1 MCDKRTNFTK
11 SSRKTCTFKWIDSLQ
26 YIHAVNIKLKLKIE
40 KKIQSH
46 SGTLALRIEIQVVSY
61 QRMKT
66 SRKLRKAATVFRRLD
81 NVWKSGSLE
90 LSTELQLY
98 AAVVVS
104 TASGTEGVGH
114 VRSTELTKDYRSYL
128 EGQGNKRIN
137 TEYRTEATNDKTQ

>member
-1 MCDKRTNFTK
+1 
-11 SSRKTCTFKWIDSLQ
+11 
-26 YIHAVNIKLKLKIE
+26 
-40 KKIQSH
+40 
-46 SGTLALRIEIQVVSY
+46 
-61 QRMKT
+61 MKT